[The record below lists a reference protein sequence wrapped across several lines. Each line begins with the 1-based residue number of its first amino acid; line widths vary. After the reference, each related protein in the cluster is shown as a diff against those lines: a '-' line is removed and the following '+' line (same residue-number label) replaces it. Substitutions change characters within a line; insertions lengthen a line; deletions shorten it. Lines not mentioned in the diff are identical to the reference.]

1 MDIPTKLVKEFG
13 CLFSSFIASNVNK
26 CIKEGT
32 YVDAFKKSEI
42 RPLYKKGGRTEKSN
56 YRPIS
61 VLSNVSKIYERSLYD
76 QIYSYFDKIF
86 SIYHCS
92 FCKGISTQ
100 HIILTMIEKMKILR
114 DNKQCC
120 AATLTDFSK
129 AFDSIPYDLLI
140 AKLNANGFDQEA
152 LKLIHSYLIDHK
164 KWVLHLARNYIF
176 CSVFFK
182 GQYLVHYY
190 LI

>member
-61 VLSNVSKIYERSLYD
+61 VLSNVSKIYERCLYD
-76 QIYSYFDKIF
+76 QIYSYFGKIF
-86 SIYHCS
+86 SKYQCG
-92 FCKGISTQ
+92 FRKGINTQ
-100 HIILTMIEKMKILR
+100 HILLTMIEKMKISR

-129 AFDSIPYDLLI
+129 VFDFIPYDLLI
-140 AKLNANGFDQEA
+140 AKLNANGFDQ
-152 LKLIHSYLIDHK
+152 
-164 KWVLHLARNYIF
+164 
-176 CSVFFK
+176 
-182 GQYLVHYY
+182 
-190 LI
+190 

>member
-1 MDIPTKLVKEFG
+1 
-13 CLFSSFIASNVNK
+13 
-26 CIKEGT
+26 
-32 YVDAFKKSEI
+32 
-42 RPLYKKGGRTEKSN
+42 
-56 YRPIS
+56 
-61 VLSNVSKIYERSLYD
+61 
-76 QIYSYFDKIF
+76 
-86 SIYHCS
+86 
-92 FCKGISTQ
+92 
-100 HIILTMIEKMKILR
+100 MKISHG

-129 AFDSIPYDLLI
+129 AFDSIPYDLVI

>member
-1 MDIPTKLVKEFG
+1 MH
-13 CLFSSFIASNVNK
+13 
-26 CIKEGT
+26 
-32 YVDAFKKSEI
+32 
-42 RPLYKKGGRTEKSN
+42 
-56 YRPIS
+56 
-61 VLSNVSKIYERSLYD
+61 D

-86 SIYHCS
+86 SIDQCG

-100 HIILTMIEKMKILR
+100 HVLLTMIEKMKISR

-129 AFDSIPYDLLI
+129 VLDFIPYDLLI

-164 KWVLHLARNYIF
+164 KWVLHLASN
-176 CSVFFK
+176 
-182 GQYLVHYY
+182 
-190 LI
+190 